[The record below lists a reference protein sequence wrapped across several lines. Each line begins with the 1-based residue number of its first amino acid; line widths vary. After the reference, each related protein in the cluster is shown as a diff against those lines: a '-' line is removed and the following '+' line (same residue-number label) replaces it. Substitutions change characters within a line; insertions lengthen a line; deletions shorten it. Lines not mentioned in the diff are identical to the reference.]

1 MGSDIVS
8 NVNGIPGILLMASLF
23 VLAAGWIAFL
33 LRSTMKR
40 RFRHPRHASETCIP
54 LRRLSMLEIVAIA
67 TGGRLVPLASSALA
81 ALLLT
86 ACLAIGGRFGTAT
99 ALGMAATVLAI
110 AGLYGFMIWRD
121 CLRPLGPLP
130 REGRQLVRSA
140 TFRYVDGAWQYVD
153 DEWFIRLEEGTC
165 CALHAPE
172 IDFSQPIR
180 WSANLSVD
188 TGTRLPNPMAY
199 STIRAVTANG
209 GIYIGKIGYCPSL
222 ERWVENHGGRME

>member
-1 MGSDIVS
+1 ML

-54 LRRLSMLEIVAIA
+54 LRRLSMPEIVAIA

-110 AGLYGFMIWRD
+110 AGLYVYMVWRD
-121 CLRPLGPLP
+121 CVRPLEPLL
-130 REGRQLVRSA
+130 REGRQLVRDA
-140 TFRYVDGAWQYVD
+140 TSRYIDGAWQYM
-153 DEWFIRLEEGTC
+153 DEDWFIRLEEGTC
-165 CALHAPE
+165 CTLHAPK
-172 IDFSQPIR
+172 IDFSLPIR

-188 TGTRLPNPMAY
+188 TGARLPNPMAY
-199 STIRAVTANG
+199 STIRAKMVDG
-209 GIYIGKIGYCPSL
+209 QSYIGKIGFCPSL
-222 ERWVENHGGRME
+222 ERWVEVHGGRME